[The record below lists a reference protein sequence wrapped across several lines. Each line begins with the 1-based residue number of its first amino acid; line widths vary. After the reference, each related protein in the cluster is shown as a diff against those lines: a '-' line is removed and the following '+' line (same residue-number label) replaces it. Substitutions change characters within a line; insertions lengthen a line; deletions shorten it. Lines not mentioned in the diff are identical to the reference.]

1 MAGAQYFGYGLVA
14 VSAILLTQHWFQWR
28 DWQAMP
34 AGRRREFLRDQLQ
47 RRFVASAL
55 IGVVGA
61 AMTLV
66 DHVPRTPVAMSAY
79 LFALLLAG
87 GVILLI
93 AMADMRATRRLR
105 DEELLDVVAAELRK
119 AEGQGRSRHAPS
131 SRR

>member
-14 VSAILLTQHWFQWR
+14 VSAILLAQHWFQWR
-28 DWQAMP
+28 DWRALP
-34 AGRRREFLRDQLQ
+34 AGRRREFLRDQVQ

-66 DHVPRTPVAMSAY
+66 DQVPRTPLAMSAY

-93 AMADMRATRRLR
+93 ALADMRATRRLR

-119 AEGQGRSRHAPS
+119 AEGR
-131 SRR
+131 